1 MGYVTCSGIIESIMS
16 CEKGEEKNK
25 KQKMKKKTENKIH
38 LPANSC
44 RYPATLAVDFWITCV
59 TQHADTADTAT
70 ITVIAVAPPIR
81 IVLICHHTLG
91 MSLNLQSSYRIFNRY
106 YRAQKRLVLCYKHN
120 FTILI
125 NKNNIA

>member
-16 CEKGEEKNK
+16 CMREGR
-25 KQKMKKKTENKIH
+25 KKTKNENKIH

-44 RYPATLAVDFWITCV
+44 KYPATLAVDFWITCV

-81 IVLICHHTLG
+81 IVLICHHILG
-91 MSLNLQSSYRIFNRY
+91 MSLNLQSSCRINYF
-106 YRAQKRLVLCYKHN
+106 KEVEL
-120 FTILI
+120 
-125 NKNNIA
+125 